1 MFRVSARNV
10 AATAVGLL
18 AVVATLFWDLPGGWA
33 LGIAVLAGLAALAL
47 GAALVVSLIRS
58 AGRRSK
64 LAEFA
69 ASIGWAHAAR
79 SLTVASGLTSYPF
92 GTGFDR
98 EDVDVVSGVFEGRQC
113 AHFTRRFAERRS
125 GEAGREDTVV
135 KHEFRISTVELGAE
149 YPTIDILPE
158 DLVARATKL
167 VGGMDVDFESAEF
180 NRRWRVKGGDPR
192 YVHDMITPRVMDRLV
207 RDDARGMAL
216 RIEGRHL
223 LTWQAGPLAPEDL
236 AGTFALLTSVASVLP
251 PHVERALREEQAARE
266 ANAPKWATTPGA
278 LTSGRYTALGRQMW
292 EEAERQRL
300 PGGADEA
307 SGRP

>member
-1 MFRVSARNV
+1 MFRLSVRNV
-10 AATAVGLL
+10 AAAAAGLVVVVLTVLVG
-18 AVVATLFWDLPGGWA
+18 LPGGGGPW
-33 LGIAVLAGLAALAL
+33 IVVLAGV
-47 GAALVVSLIRS
+47 AALVVGSIWVVSQIRAS
-58 AGRRSK
+58 GRRSE

-69 ASIGWAHAAR
+69 GCIGWTFAER

-113 AHFTRRFAERRS
+113 AHFTRRFVERRRGTS
-125 GEAGREDTVV
+125 ASEQVV
-135 KHEFRISTVELGAE
+135 LTHEFRVSSVELGAE

-158 DLVARATKL
+158 DVVERAAKL

-207 RDDARGMAL
+207 RDDTRGMAL

-223 LTWQAGPLAPEDL
+223 LTWRAGRLAPENL
-236 AGTFALLTSVASVLP
+236 AATFAVLTSVASVLP
-251 PHVERALREEQAARE
+251 PHVERALREEQEARA
-266 ANAPKWATTPGA
+266 ANAPDWATTPGA
-278 LTSGRYTALGRQMW
+278 LTSGHYTALGQQMW
-292 EEAERQRL
+292 QEAERRRL
-300 PGGADEA
+300 AGDVDDA
-307 SGRP
+307 SGRS